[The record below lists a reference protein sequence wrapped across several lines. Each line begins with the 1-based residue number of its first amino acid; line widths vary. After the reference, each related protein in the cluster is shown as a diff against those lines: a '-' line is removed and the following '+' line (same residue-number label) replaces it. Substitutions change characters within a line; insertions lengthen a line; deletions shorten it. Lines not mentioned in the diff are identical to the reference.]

1 MYRIILLAIVVMA
14 TAVAAQ
20 ESTPEDEVAT
30 ESASETVEG
39 ISDEEFED
47 LDLGNQDDHTEE
59 DDDVFKPTDAV
70 SFEQSVPFPVD
81 I

>member
-1 MYRIILLAIVVMA
+1 MYRLLLLAIIATA
-14 TAVAAQ
+14 TAVWAQ
-20 ESTPEDEVAT
+20 ETTPEDEAVT
-30 ESASETVEG
+30 EIESETPDGMSE
-39 ISDEEFED
+39 EEFED

-59 DDDVFKPTDAV
+59 DEDIFKPTDAV

>member
-1 MYRIILLAIVVMA
+1 MYRLILLVIAVMA
-14 TAVAAQ
+14 TAVWAQ
-20 ESTPEDEVAT
+20 ESTPDDEAAT
-30 ESASETVEG
+30 EVNAETVEG
-39 ISDEEFED
+39 ISDDEFED
-47 LDLGNQDDHTEE
+47 LDLGNQEDHTEE

>member
-1 MYRIILLAIVVMA
+1 MYRLTLLVIVTMA
-14 TAVAAQ
+14 TAVWAQ
-20 ESTPEDEVAT
+20 ESTPENEAAT
-30 ESASETVEG
+30 EVDSETVEG

-47 LDLGNQDDHTEE
+47 LDLGNQADHTQE
-59 DDDVFKPTDAV
+59 DEDIFKPTDVV